1 MLVTKIFYMFV
12 KPRYKIGDYV
22 YYQGYKVQIHKLR
35 YNIFKR
41 RFKYS
46 IIFRGKFIK
55 NNLTYKNLKN
65 EIDRNRKSLD
75 NNDGRG
81 LRYERA
87 NSVIIYSERMRTQL
101 DDLRKELKD
110 IDAILYYDKRKRS
123 LTAKKKAELEK
134 RGSEIRTI
142 IFNIQ

>member
-1 MLVTKIFYMFV
+1 MFV

-22 YYQGYKVQIHKLR
+22 YYLGYKVQIHKVR

-41 RFKYS
+41 RYKYS

-55 NNLTYKNLKN
+55 NNLTYKNFKN
-65 EIDRNRKSLD
+65 EIDRNRESLD
-75 NNDGRG
+75 YNDDRG
-81 LRYERA
+81 LRNERA
-87 NSVIIYSERMRTQL
+87 NSALIYSERMRTQL

-110 IDAILYYDKRKRS
+110 IDAILYYDKRKKS
-123 LTAKKKAELEK
+123 LTEKKKAELEK

>member
-1 MLVTKIFYMFV
+1 MFV

-22 YYQGYKVQIHKLR
+22 YYQGYKVQIHKVR

-41 RFKYS
+41 RYKYS

-75 NNDGRG
+75 SNDDRG
-81 LRYERA
+81 LRNERA
-87 NSVIIYSERMRTQL
+87 NCPHLYPERMRTQL
-101 DDLRKELKD
+101 DDLRKELRD

-123 LTAKKKAELEK
+123 LTAEKKAELEK

>member
-1 MLVTKIFYMFV
+1 MFV

-22 YYQGYKVQIHKLR
+22 YYQGYKVQILKIR
-35 YNIFKR
+35 YNICKR
-41 RFKYS
+41 RYKYS
-46 IIFRGKFIK
+46 IIFRGKFKK

-75 NNDGRG
+75 SNDGRG

-87 NSVIIYSERMRTQL
+87 NCAIIYSERMRTQL

-110 IDAILYYDKRKRS
+110 IDAILYYDKRKKS
-123 LTAKKKAELEK
+123 LTKEKKAELEK

>member
-1 MLVTKIFYMFV
+1 MFV

-22 YYQGYKVQIHKLR
+22 YYQGYKVQIHKIR

-41 RFKYS
+41 RYNYS

-65 EIDRNRKSLD
+65 EIDRNRESLD
-75 NNDGRG
+75 SNDGRG

-110 IDAILYYDKRKRS
+110 IDAILYYDKRKKS
-123 LTAKKKAELEK
+123 LTQKKKAELEK

-142 IFNIQ
+142 IYNIQ

>member
-1 MLVTKIFYMFV
+1 MFV
-12 KPRYKIGDYV
+12 KPKYKIGDYV
-22 YYQGYKVQIHKLR
+22 YYLGYKVQIHKVR

-41 RFKYS
+41 RYKYS

-55 NNLTYKNLKN
+55 NNLTYKNFKN
-65 EIDRNRKSLD
+65 EIDRNRESLD
-75 NNDGRG
+75 SNDDRG
-81 LRYERA
+81 LRNERA
-87 NSVIIYSERMRTQL
+87 NSALIYSERMRTQL

-110 IDAILYYDKRKRS
+110 IDAILYYDKRKKS

>member
-1 MLVTKIFYMFV
+1 MFV
-12 KPRYKIGDYV
+12 KPRYKIEDYV
-22 YYQGYKVQIHKLR
+22 YYQGYKVQILKIR

-41 RFKYS
+41 RYKYS

-65 EIDRNRKSLD
+65 EINRNRKSLD

-81 LRYERA
+81 LRNERA
-87 NSVIIYSERMRTQL
+87 NSTIIYSERMRTQL

-123 LTAKKKAELEK
+123 LTEDKKAELEK

>member
-1 MLVTKIFYMFV
+1 MFV

-22 YYQGYKVQIHKLR
+22 YYQGYKVQIHKVR

-41 RFKYS
+41 RYKYS

-65 EIDRNRKSLD
+65 ETYRNRESLD
-75 NNDGRG
+75 NNDGSS
-81 LRYERA
+81 LRNERA
-87 NSVIIYSERMRTQL
+87 NCAHIYSERKQSQMRTQL
-101 DDLRKELKD
+101 DDLKKELKD
-110 IDAILYYDKRKRS
+110 IDAILYYDKRKKS
-123 LTAKKKAELEK
+123 LTQKKKAELEK

>member
-1 MLVTKIFYMFV
+1 MFV
-12 KPRYKIGDYV
+12 KPKYKIGDYV
-22 YYQGYKVQIHKLR
+22 YYLGYKVQIHKVR

-41 RFKYS
+41 RYKYS

-55 NNLTYKNLKN
+55 NNLTYKNFKN
-65 EIDRNRKSLD
+65 EIDRNRESLD
-75 NNDGRG
+75 YNDDRG
-81 LRYERA
+81 LRNERA
-87 NSVIIYSERMRTQL
+87 NSALIYSERMRTQL

-110 IDAILYYDKRKRS
+110 IDAILYYDKRKKS

>member
-1 MLVTKIFYMFV
+1 MFV

-22 YYQGYKVQIHKLR
+22 YYQGYKVQILKVR

-41 RFKYS
+41 RYKYS

-55 NNLTYKNLKN
+55 NNLKYKNLKN
-65 EIDRNRKSLD
+65 EIDRNRESLD
-75 NNDGRG
+75 NNDGSS
-81 LRYERA
+81 LRNERA
-87 NSVIIYSERMRTQL
+87 NCAYLYSERMRTQL
-101 DDLRKELKD
+101 DDLRKELRD
-110 IDAILYYDKRKRS
+110 IDAILYYNKRKKS
-123 LTAKKKAELEK
+123 LTKEKKAELEK

>member
-1 MLVTKIFYMFV
+1 MFV

-22 YYQGYKVQIHKLR
+22 YFQGYKVQIHKLR

-41 RFKYS
+41 SYKYS

-65 EIDRNRKSLD
+65 EIDRNRKSLGS
-75 NNDGRG
+75 NDGRG

-87 NSVIIYSERMRTQL
+87 NCAIIYSERMRTQL
-101 DDLRKELKD
+101 DDLRKELRD
-110 IDAILYYDKRKRS
+110 IDAILYYDKRKKS
-123 LTAKKKAELEK
+123 LTKEKKAELEK

>member
-1 MLVTKIFYMFV
+1 MFV

-22 YYQGYKVQIHKLR
+22 YYQGYKVQILKIK

-41 RFKYS
+41 RYKYS
-46 IIFRGKFIK
+46 IVFRGKFIK

-75 NNDGRG
+75 SNDDRG
-81 LRYERA
+81 LRNERA
-87 NSVIIYSERMRTQL
+87 NSAIIYSERMRTQL
-101 DDLRKELKD
+101 DDLRKELRD

-123 LTAKKKAELEK
+123 LTEEKKAELEK

>member
-1 MLVTKIFYMFV
+1 MFV

-22 YYQGYKVQIHKLR
+22 YYQGYKVQILKVR

-41 RFKYS
+41 RYNYS

-55 NNLTYKNLKN
+55 NNLTYKNINN
-65 EIDRNRKSLD
+65 EIDRNRKGLD
-75 NNDGRG
+75 NNDGSS
-81 LRYERA
+81 LRNERTNCA
-87 NSVIIYSERMRTQL
+87 YLYSERKHSQMITQL

-110 IDAILYYDKRKRS
+110 IDAILYYDKRKKS
-123 LTAKKKAELEK
+123 LTTEKKAELEK

-142 IFNIQ
+142 IYNIQ

>member
-1 MLVTKIFYMFV
+1 MFV

-22 YYQGYKVQIHKLR
+22 YYQGYKVQILKVR

-41 RFKYS
+41 RYKYS

-55 NNLTYKNLKN
+55 NNLTYKNINN
-65 EIDRNRKSLD
+65 ETNRIRKSLD
-75 NNDGRG
+75 YNDGSS
-81 LRYERA
+81 LRNERRDCA
-87 NSVIIYSERMRTQL
+87 YLYSERKQMRTQL

-110 IDAILYYDKRKRS
+110 IDAILYYNKRKKS
-123 LTAKKKAELEK
+123 LTKEKKAELEK

>member
-1 MLVTKIFYMFV
+1 MFV

-22 YYQGYKVQIHKLR
+22 YYQGYKVQIHKIR

-41 RFKYS
+41 RYKYS

-65 EIDRNRKSLD
+65 GIDRNRESLGS
-75 NNDGRG
+75 NDDRG

-87 NSVIIYSERMRTQL
+87 NCAYIYSERMRTQL
-101 DDLRKELKD
+101 DDLRKELRD
-110 IDAILYYDKRKRS
+110 IDAILYYDKRKKS
-123 LTAKKKAELEK
+123 LTQKKKAELEK

-142 IFNIQ
+142 IYNIQ

>member
-1 MLVTKIFYMFV
+1 MFV

-22 YYQGYKVQIHKLR
+22 YYQGYKVQILKVR

-41 RFKYS
+41 RYKYS

-65 EIDRNRKSLD
+65 EIDRNRESLD
-75 NNDGRG
+75 SNDDRG

-87 NSVIIYSERMRTQL
+87 NSAYIYSERMRTQL

-110 IDAILYYDKRKRS
+110 IDAILYYDKRKKS
-123 LTAKKKAELEK
+123 LTQKKKAELEK

-142 IFNIQ
+142 IYNIQ

>member
-1 MLVTKIFYMFV
+1 MFV

-22 YYQGYKVQIHKLR
+22 YYQGYKVQILKIK

-41 RFKYS
+41 RYKYS

-75 NNDGRG
+75 SNDDRG
-81 LRYERA
+81 LRNERA
-87 NSVIIYSERMRTQL
+87 NSAIIYSERMRTQL
-101 DDLRKELKD
+101 DDLRKELRD

-123 LTAKKKAELEK
+123 LTEEKKAELEK

>member
-1 MLVTKIFYMFV
+1 MFV

-22 YYQGYKVQIHKLR
+22 YYQGYKVQILKVM

-41 RFKYS
+41 RYKYS

-65 EIDRNRKSLD
+65 EIDRNRESLD
-75 NNDGRG
+75 SNDDRG

-87 NSVIIYSERMRTQL
+87 NSAIIYSERMRTQL

-110 IDAILYYDKRKRS
+110 IDAILYYDKRKKS

-142 IFNIQ
+142 IYNIQ

>member
-1 MLVTKIFYMFV
+1 MFV
-12 KPRYKIGDYV
+12 KPRYEIGDYV
-22 YYQGYKVQIHKLR
+22 YYQGYKVQIHKIR

-41 RFKYS
+41 RYKYS

-65 EIDRNRKSLD
+65 GIDRNRESLGS
-75 NNDGRG
+75 NDDRG

-87 NSVIIYSERMRTQL
+87 NCAYIYSERMRTQL
-101 DDLRKELKD
+101 DDLRKELRD
-110 IDAILYYDKRKRS
+110 IDAILYYDKRKKS
-123 LTAKKKAELEK
+123 LTTEKKAELEK

>member
-1 MLVTKIFYMFV
+1 MFV

-22 YYQGYKVQIHKLR
+22 YYQGYKVQILKVR

-41 RFKYS
+41 RYKYS

-55 NNLTYKNLKN
+55 NNLTYKNLNN
-65 EIDRNRKSLD
+65 ETNRNRKSLD
-75 NNDGRG
+75 YNDGSS
-81 LRYERA
+81 LRNERTDCA
-87 NSVIIYSERMRTQL
+87 YIYSKLMRTQL

-110 IDAILYYDKRKRS
+110 IDAILYYNKRKKS
-123 LTAKKKAELEK
+123 LTTEKKAELEK

>member
-1 MLVTKIFYMFV
+1 MFV

-22 YYQGYKVQIHKLR
+22 YYLGYKVQIHKVR

-41 RFKYS
+41 RYKYS

-55 NNLTYKNLKN
+55 NNLTYKNFKN
-65 EIDRNRKSLD
+65 EIDRNRESLD
-75 NNDGRG
+75 SNDDRG
-81 LRYERA
+81 LRNERA
-87 NSVIIYSERMRTQL
+87 NSALIYSERMRTQL

-110 IDAILYYDKRKRS
+110 IDAILYYDKRKKS

>member
-1 MLVTKIFYMFV
+1 MFV

-22 YYQGYKVQIHKLR
+22 YYQGYKVQILKVR

-41 RFKYS
+41 RYKYS

-55 NNLTYKNLKN
+55 NNLTYKNINN
-65 EIDRNRKSLD
+65 ETNRNRKSLD
-75 NNDGRG
+75 YYDGSS
-81 LRYERA
+81 LRNERTNCA
-87 NSVIIYSERMRTQL
+87 YLYSERKHSQMRTQL

-110 IDAILYYDKRKRS
+110 IDAILYYNKRKKS
-123 LTAKKKAELEK
+123 LTTEKKAELEK

-142 IFNIQ
+142 IYNIQ

>member
-1 MLVTKIFYMFV
+1 MFV

-22 YYQGYKVQIHKLR
+22 YYQGYKVQILKIR
-35 YNIFKR
+35 YNIFKKR
-41 RFKYS
+41 YKYS

-65 EIDRNRKSLD
+65 GIDRNRESLGS
-75 NNDGRG
+75 NDDRG

-87 NSVIIYSERMRTQL
+87 NCAYIYSERMRTQL

-123 LTAKKKAELEK
+123 LTQKKKAELEK

>member
-1 MLVTKIFYMFV
+1 MFV

-22 YYQGYKVQIHKLR
+22 YYQGYKVQIHKVR

-41 RFKYS
+41 RYKYS

-75 NNDGRG
+75 NNDDRG

-87 NSVIIYSERMRTQL
+87 NCAIIYSERMRTQL

>member
-1 MLVTKIFYMFV
+1 MFV

-22 YYQGYKVQIHKLR
+22 YYQGYKVQIHKIR

-41 RFKYS
+41 RYKYS

-65 EIDRNRKSLD
+65 ENNRNRESLGS
-75 NNDGRG
+75 NDDRG

-87 NSVIIYSERMRTQL
+87 NCPHLHSKRMRTQL
-101 DDLRKELKD
+101 DDLRKELRD

-123 LTAKKKAELEK
+123 LTAEKKAELEK